1 MSDNKEYITSQDG
14 SGSINISEEVV
25 AIIALESM
33 GGVQGI
39 GGISS
44 AHGKDISELLS
55 RKNATKGVK
64 VKIEDSNI
72 TIDTHVMVKY
82 GNAVNEVAKRI
93 QKEVADA
100 VESMTGL
107 SVSAVNIHVT
117 GISFDKE
124 K

>member
-1 MSDNKEYITSQDG
+1 MSDGKEYVTRLDG
-14 SGSINISEEVV
+14 SGSINISEDVI

-39 GGISS
+39 GGISN
-44 AHGKDISELLS
+44 AHGKDIAELLS
-55 RKNATKGVK
+55 KKSAAKGVR
-64 VKIEDSNI
+64 VRVEDSNI
-72 TIDTHVMVKY
+72 TIDVYVMIKY
-82 GNAVNEVAKRI
+82 GFAVNDIAKRI
-93 QKEVADA
+93 QNEVSDA

-107 SVSAVNIHVT
+107 SVSAVNVHVT

>member
-1 MSDNKEYITSQDG
+1 MSESKEYITRLDG
-14 SGSINISEEVV
+14 SGSINISEDVI

-44 AHGKDISELLS
+44 AHGRDIAELLS
-55 RKNATKGVK
+55 KKSAAKGVRVK
-64 VKIEDSNI
+64 VEDSSI
-72 TIDTHVMVKY
+72 TIDAYVMVKY
-82 GNAVNEVAKRI
+82 GFAVNEVAKSI
-93 QKEVADA
+93 QSQVSDA

-107 SVSAVNIHVT
+107 SVSAVNVHIT